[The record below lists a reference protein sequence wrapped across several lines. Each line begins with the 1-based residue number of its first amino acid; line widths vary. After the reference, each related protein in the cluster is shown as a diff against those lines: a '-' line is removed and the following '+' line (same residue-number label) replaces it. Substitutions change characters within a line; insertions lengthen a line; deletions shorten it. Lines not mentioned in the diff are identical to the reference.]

1 MAQKA
6 IPNIEITQTPP
17 RINELRRF
25 VRVFFGRPAAIF
37 GAIIVAAFIIAA
49 IFPGLIAPYDP
60 YEQELNNALLQPGNN
75 HLLGTDSLGRDMLS
89 RIIFGARTA
98 AMVGV
103 VALSIAAIS
112 GMTLGLIAGYFGGL
126 AYTIIM
132 RFIDALMAFPTILL
146 AMIIASLLGGGIINV
161 MIAVGI
167 GMMPGY
173 ARVMCGQ
180 VLSVKENDYVLAG
193 RAIGGS
199 SLRIIL
205 RHVFP
210 NCFPVMIVLMTMQIG
225 ITILAEA
232 GLSFLGIGIEPP
244 TAAWGGMVNEGYPY
258 LLSRPL
264 LSFIPG
270 LAIMVVVFAF
280 NMVGDSLRDAADPR
294 LRGAI

>member
-25 VRVFFGRPAAIF
+25 IRVFFSRPAAVF
-37 GAIIVAAFIIAA
+37 GAIVVAVFVIAA
-49 IFPGLIAPYDP
+49 IIPGLIAPYDP
-60 YEQELNNALLQPGNN
+60 YEQDLNNALLQPGDN

-112 GMTLGLIAGYFGGL
+112 GIALGLIAGYFGGVI
-126 AYTIIM
+126 YTIIM

-193 RAIGGS
+193 RSIGES

-210 NCFPVMIVLMTMQIG
+210 NCFPVMIVIMTMQIG

-258 LLSRPL
+258 LLSLPL

-280 NMVGDSLRDAADPR
+280 NMVGDSLRDASDPR